1 MFVIEIVRNAKYSLV
16 TEGGRAKLMLC
27 EKGLEDVVEFFTAGC
42 SEDTNDV
49 LIASGRNYKQCTGS
63 ACEALQYSAELVGNL
78 PHIFSCDCLDIDL
91 GNVLVQLFHSFCVQ
105 CCQMFDDEC

>member
-1 MFVIEIVRNAKYSLV
+1 MFAIEIVRNINYSLV
-16 TEGGRAKLMLC
+16 SEGGCAKLILC

-49 LIASGRNYKQCTGS
+49 LIASGRQYKQCTG
-63 ACEALQYSAELVGNL
+63 AAREALQCSTELVGNL
-78 PHIFSCDCLDIDL
+78 HHIFSCDCLDTDL